1 MDRNFQFYWADVNLS
16 FRSVAGVGLNDL
28 LDIIIIAFLI
38 YKILIWVKQ
47 TRTWTFLKGFG
58 IIVAFSIFSYVFNLH
73 TTWWIL
79 EQSFNVGIIALF
91 IIFQP
96 EIRKALEQ
104 IGSSSFSLT
113 GVVSVDESKRVVAEV
128 TKALENMQASRTGA
142 LILIEQQANLEDV
155 IQTGIP
161 IDAVVSSQLLEN
173 IFMDK
178 TPLHD
183 GAVIIS
189 RNRVIA
195 ASCILPLTKTE
206 IGKDLGTRHRA
217 AVGASEIYGV
227 PVFIVSEESG
237 RMSFAK
243 DGKLRR
249 KVSPAQ
255 IQNLL
260 EESVVREEKSRKFSA
275 DTVMA
280 WWKGLRKSGKG
291 S

>member
-1 MDRNFQFYWADVNLS
+1 MNRSWQIYWADINLS
-16 FRSVAGVGLNDL
+16 FRSISGVGLNDL
-28 LDIIIIAFLI
+28 LDIIIITILI
-38 YKILIWVKQ
+38 YKILVWVKQ

-58 IIVAFSIFSYVFNLH
+58 IVIAFSIFSYALNLH
-73 TTWWIL
+73 TTWWLI
-79 EQSFNVGIIALF
+79 EQSFSVGLIALV

-104 IGSSSFSLT
+104 IGSSSFSIA
-113 GVVSVDESKRVVAEV
+113 GVVSVDESKRVAAEIM
-128 TKALENMQASRTGA
+128 KALEDMSSSRTGA
-142 LILIEQQANLEDV
+142 LILIEQQVKLEDI

-161 IDAVVSSQLLEN
+161 IDAVVSSQILQN

-183 GAVIIS
+183 GAVVVS
-189 RNRVIA
+189 RNRVVA

-217 AVGASEIYGV
+217 AVGAGELYGV
-227 PVFIVSEESG
+227 PVFVVSEESG
-237 RMSFAK
+237 RISYVK

-249 KVSPAQ
+249 KITSAQ
-255 IQNLL
+255 IQNYL
-260 EESVVREEKSRKFSA
+260 EESIIREEKSSSNIL
-275 DTVMA
+275 T
-280 WWKGLRKSGKG
+280 WWKGLRKSGKD